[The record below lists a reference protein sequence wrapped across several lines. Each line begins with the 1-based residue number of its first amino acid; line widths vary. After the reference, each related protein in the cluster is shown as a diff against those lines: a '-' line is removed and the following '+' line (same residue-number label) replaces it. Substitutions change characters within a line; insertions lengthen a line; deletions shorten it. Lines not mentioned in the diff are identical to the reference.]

1 MLSDVLPF
9 IELSFFAATILFLL
23 RYAGFV
29 GLCVFATIAILIC
42 NIQVL
47 REAQFCF
54 QAAPVALG
62 TIMCSLAFLTSDI
75 ITEHYGAKAAKL
87 SAYLSFVMQII
98 FVVAMQMT
106 LAYQPQTDTFFQ
118 PLQTVF
124 SPMPRLFFASI
135 GTYLLTQLLDIYL
148 FATIKRYLPAKKWLW
163 LRSFGATSI
172 ASFADTIIF
181 STLAWYILAPSPCS
195 VNKLIWTYILGT
207 TVFRVFVIAWST
219 PIIYLSYRFK
229 KMAPVLPASP
239 QDMTMPD

>member
-1 MLSDVLPF
+1 MQSNILPF
-9 IELSFFAATILFLL
+9 IELSFFAATMLFLL

-29 GLCVFATIAILIC
+29 GLCVFSTLAILIC

-54 QAAPVALG
+54 QQAPVALG

-75 ITEHYGAKAAKL
+75 ITEHYGAKAAKF
-87 SAYLSFVMQII
+87 SAYLSFAMQII
-98 FVVAMQMT
+98 FVVAMQIT
-106 LAYQPQTDTFFQ
+106 LAYSPQTDAFFQ

-148 FATIKRYLPAKKWLW
+148 FSTIKKYLPAKKWLW

-172 ASFADTIIF
+172 ASLADTIIF
-181 STLAWYILAPSPCS
+181 STLAWYILAPSPCT

-207 TVFRVFVIAWST
+207 YVFRVFVIAWST

-229 KMAPVLPASP
+229 P
-239 QDMTMPD
+239 QNITMPD

>member
-1 MLSDVLPF
+1 MLSDLLPF
-9 IELSFFAATILFLL
+9 IELSFFAAVMLMLF

-29 GLCVFATIAILIC
+29 GLCVFGVMAILIC

-54 QAAPVALG
+54 QQAPVALG

-75 ITEHYGAKAAKL
+75 ITEHYGIKAAKL
-87 SAYLSFVMQII
+87 SVYLSFVMQII
-98 FVVAMQMT
+98 FVIAMQIT

-135 GTYLLTQLLDIYL
+135 GAYLITQLLDIYI
-148 FATIKRYLPAKKWLW
+148 FAAIKRRLPSQKWLW
-163 LRSFGATSI
+163 LRSFAASSI
-172 ASFADTIIF
+172 ASLADSIIF

-207 TVFRVFVIAWST
+207 YVFRVFVIAWST

-229 KMAPVLPASP
+229 KAAPNLAMS
-239 QDMTMPD
+239 